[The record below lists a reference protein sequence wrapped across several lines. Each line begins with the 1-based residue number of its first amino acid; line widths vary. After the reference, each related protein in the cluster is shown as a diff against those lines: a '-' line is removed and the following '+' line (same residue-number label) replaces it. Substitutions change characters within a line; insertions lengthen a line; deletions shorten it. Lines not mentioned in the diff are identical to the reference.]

1 MLKILRAYS
10 YLNIFVK
17 FPNYKK
23 AHFGLKIIKVH
34 DYPKEHFLSQLSVLK
49 FKSMA
54 NMMCVAMEQKDQPLI
69 VVLKNV
75 IL

>member
-1 MLKILRAYS
+1 M
-10 YLNIFVK
+10 
-17 FPNYKK
+17 
-23 AHFGLKIIKVH
+23 IKVH
-34 DYPKEHFLSQLSVLK
+34 DYPKERFLNQLSVLK